1 VALTF
6 GTGNSPSIS
15 PYGGNPLLEHLAEGG
30 KKKKKFV
37 PDPFTGAPVE
47 IKPTVAPPA
56 VAPPTAAPTA
66 GTLPARD
73 PFSTEDWAD
82 YGSPG
87 DERPVA
93 YAAAPTADYE
103 SAQAAAKQVVSAK
116 SGLRRKDF
124 GSQGGYDAAV
134 ARQSGG
140 DAAQPLGS
148 GSSLRQAPVQLGT
161 RSGAMRRAARSL
173 RRAGAMGEANK
184 MFGAAAAQKLDEPSI
199 MTQEHRGRLQER
211 QKQSMDL
218 MARNQEMARQTDA
231 YARKVME
238 ARSKALNKNPR
249 GAVQY
254 QGLGPNPASN
264 IGVARPYQGLGPN
277 PASNIGVARP
287 GQWTPQRSR

>member
-93 YAAAPTADYE
+93 YAAAPTATASTA
-103 SAQAAAKQVVSAK
+103 SAPSAPSAPVDPARAAAERVVSAK
-116 SGLRRKDF
+116 SGLGRL
-124 GSQGGYDAAV
+124 AAM
-134 ARQSGG
+134 Q
-140 DAAQPLGS
+140 DTDYQLGS
-148 GSSLRQAPVQLGT
+148 ASSLRQAPRQLGT

-254 QGLGPNPASN
+254 QGLGPNPVSN
-264 IGVARPYQGLGPN
+264 IGRAKPTWGLARG
-277 PASNIGVARP
+277 AS
-287 GQWTPQRSR
+287 SRITHT